1 MHVVSSQKGMFST
14 TDVAKVL
21 GISTETIRK
30 YNSLFYAHNVRFT
43 KVKGKIRY
51 SEQDLQLF
59 KQLQKLHS
67 TSGMALVDCVMEVT
81 KHITQDTD
89 VISSQTYQV
98 PVEWEQIQQQMKQ
111 LQQENKKLYEE
122 FNGLKSYVDE
132 KLEKRDEQLTSTIRE
147 IQEQKRIMQEIAE
160 TQKKKWW
167 QFWRK

>member
-14 TDVAKVL
+14 TDVAKAL

-30 YNSLFYAHNVRFT
+30 YNSLFYAHNVRFI

-67 TSGMALVDCVMEVT
+67 TSGMALVDCVTEVT
-81 KHITQDTD
+81 KHIAQDTD
-89 VISSQTYQV
+89 VSSSQTTQI

-111 LQQENKKLYEE
+111 LQQENKKLCEE

-147 IQEQKRIMQEIAE
+147 IQEQKRIMQEIAA